1 MIAWLQGKKTYITAT
16 VAVALIVLRN
26 AFGFEVPDMVLEG
39 LLALGLITSKAG
51 VKASV
56 EKVLATEDK

>member
-1 MIAWLQGKKTYITAT
+1 
-16 VAVALIVLRN
+16 
-26 AFGFEVPDMVLEG
+26 

-56 EKVLATEDK
+56 EKVLSKE

>member
-1 MIAWLQGKKTYITAT
+1 MIAWLQGKKTYITAI
-16 VAVALIVLRN
+16 VVVALIVLRN

>member
-1 MIAWLQGKKTYITAT
+1 MIAWLQGKKTYITA
-16 VAVALIVLRN
+16 AVVVILVVLKN

>member
-1 MIAWLQGKKTYITAT
+1 MIAWLQGKKTYITA
-16 VAVALIVLRN
+16 AVVVILVVLKN

-56 EKVLATEDK
+56 EKVLSKE